1 MKPVIK
7 LDENN
12 VHHQMLVG
20 VFAMFVDD
28 YGYSPRELFLLIDDA
43 KLKTFHSLRELHKE
57 REAK

>member
-20 VFAMFVDD
+20 VFAM
-28 YGYSPRELFLLIDDA
+28 L
-43 KLKTFHSLRELHKE
+43 LHKE